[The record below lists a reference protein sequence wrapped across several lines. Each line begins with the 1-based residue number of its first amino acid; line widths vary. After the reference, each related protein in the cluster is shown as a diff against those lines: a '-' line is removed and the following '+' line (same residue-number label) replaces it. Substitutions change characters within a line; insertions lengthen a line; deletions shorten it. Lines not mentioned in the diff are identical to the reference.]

1 MAKKKKK
8 ELKDYLTIKNIMS
21 ILLPEIAFGMCL
33 WAWYYDLIVLGII
46 IIFAI
51 FFYQMLKNKAEFS
64 HTNITLAIFFGIN
77 VILEVFVF
85 IPGLISASD
94 LVSYNI
100 VYSALFFVLN
110 GIAVGINKK
119 KKDLLFLMIFIGLVL
134 FCMVMFFIIS
144 FNSYSA
150 KPIIYIYPEKD
161 MDVEI
166 KVSNP
171 ERFTVTYPKYEE
183 GWKVKALTDGTLID
197 SNNKKYYAL
206 YWEGKN
212 KSNTIK
218 EDGFIVKG
226 KDSAEFLEEKLEIL
240 GLNYKEANEFIMYW
254 LPKLESNKYNYIRFK
269 TREEIDNNMK
279 LNINPE
285 PDTLIRVM
293 MEYKGLDK
301 KIKVKEEKLTKVE
314 RKGYTVV
321 EWGGTEIK

>member
-1 MAKKKKK
+1 
-8 ELKDYLTIKNIMS
+8 
-21 ILLPEIAFGMCL
+21 
-33 WAWYYDLIVLGII
+33 
-46 IIFAI
+46 
-51 FFYQMLKNKAEFS
+51 
-64 HTNITLAIFFGIN
+64 
-77 VILEVFVF
+77 
-85 IPGLISASD
+85 
-94 LVSYNI
+94 
-100 VYSALFFVLN
+100 
-110 GIAVGINKK
+110 
-119 KKDLLFLMIFIGLVL
+119 
-134 FCMVMFFIIS
+134 MVMFFIIS